1 MRIDPGLC
9 ASCGICLIYC
19 PLGTIHMDDI
29 AEVNQEVCA
38 VLASAILT
46 TAKNS

>member
-1 MRIDPGLC
+1 MRIDPELC
-9 ASCGICLIYC
+9 ASCSICLVYC
-19 PLGTIHMDDI
+19 PLGAIYFNDI

>member
-1 MRIDPGLC
+1 MRIDPELC
-9 ASCGICLIYC
+9 VSCGICLIYC
-19 PLGTIHMDDI
+19 PLGAIHMDDI

>member
-1 MRIDPGLC
+1 MKIDPELC
-9 ASCGICLIYC
+9 VSCGICLIYC
-19 PLGTIHMDDI
+19 PLGAIYFNDI
-29 AEVNQEVCA
+29 AEVDQKVYA

>member
-1 MRIDPGLC
+1 MRIDPELC
-9 ASCGICLIYC
+9 SSCGTCLTYYQLGAIYFN
-19 PLGTIHMDDI
+19 DI
-29 AEVNQEVCA
+29 AEVDQEVCA